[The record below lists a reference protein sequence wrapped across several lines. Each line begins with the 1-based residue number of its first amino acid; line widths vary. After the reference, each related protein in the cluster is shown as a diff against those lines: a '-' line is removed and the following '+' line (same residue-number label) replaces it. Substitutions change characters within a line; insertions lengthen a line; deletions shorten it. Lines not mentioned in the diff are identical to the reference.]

1 MQFLDSSFWSIVPPL
16 LTIILVLTTRRI
28 LTSMAVGVALGCF
41 LMADFNPL
49 GAIQSFEE
57 VLIGTTDE
65 EGNFIAGSLT
75 TTDNM
80 MVLLSMIMIGAL
92 IGLLIKSGGSQ
103 AFAEYMSKRIN
114 SGKRAGLMTCILC
127 SLLMI
132 DDYFDNLTSGATMR
146 TISDKNK
153 VPREKLAY
161 YIDSTVCC
169 VNSVSPISSW
179 AAFLTGL
186 LATGMI
192 AAGIEGNSYQLLL
205 QSIPSN
211 FFIFICLIMVY
222 LVAAM
227 GLNVGPMAKAEQRVK
242 ITGKL
247 LEHSFSG
254 GSDEEDSFGDVE
266 PVKGK
271 PMDLIFPI
279 VLLICMVLFFMLYTG
294 GFFTSHN
301 LMQTISNMEG
311 IRSLMY
317 GLVFTLIIT
326 AFYFIIRGTAPLADL
341 GNAAVAGIKSILYA
355 DLVLI
360 MGWTIGGIASSL
372 GITEFM
378 ISVFRSNIPPALTPA
393 IMFLLCAAAA
403 FAIGGGWT
411 TFAIMV
417 PVVVPFAVATGADML
432 LCISAIIGGAGLGA
446 TCSPLADTSIVS
458 ATSGEISIIDHIKT
472 QAPYSIICGVI
483 ALAAYLVSGFT
494 GSLIFGYAV
503 AAGMLVLAVIV
514 MKRISVKS
522 LVPHIST
529 ENRATTLFSNAAD
542 K

>member
-1 MQFLDSSFWSIVPPL
+1 MQFLDSSFWSVVPPL
-16 LTIILVLTTRRI
+16 LTIVLVLTTRRV

-41 LMADFNPL
+41 LIADFNPL
-49 GAIQSFEE
+49 GAMQAFEE
-57 VLIGTTDE
+57 TLIGTTDE
-65 EGNFIAGSLT
+65 NGNFVAGSLT
-75 TTDNM
+75 TTDNL
-80 MVLLSMIMIGAL
+80 MVLLSMVMIGAL
-92 IGLLIKSGGSQ
+92 IGILIKSGGSQ
-103 AFAEYMSKRIN
+103 AFAEFMSKRIN
-114 SGKRAGLMTCILC
+114 SGKRAGLMTCIIC

-169 VNSVSPISSW
+169 INSVSPISSW
-179 AAFLTGL
+179 AAFLAGL

-227 GLNVGPMAKAEQRVK
+227 NLNIGPMAKAEQRVK

-247 LEHSFSG
+247 VEHSFSG
-254 GSDEEDSFGDVE
+254 GEEEDSFGDVV
-266 PVKGK
+266 PAKGK
-271 PMDLIFPI
+271 PVDLIFPI
-279 VLLICMVLFFMLYTG
+279 LLLICMVLFFMLYTG
-294 GFFTSHN
+294 GFFTSHD

-378 ISVFRSNIPPALTPA
+378 ISVFQSNIPPALTPA

-417 PVVVPFAVATGADML
+417 PIIVPFAVATGADML

-458 ATSGEISIIDHIKT
+458 ATSGELSIIDHIKT
-472 QAPYSIICGVI
+472 QVPYSLICGVI
-483 ALAAYLVSGFT
+483 ALAAYLVCGFT
-494 GSLIFGYAV
+494 GSLFFGYIV
-503 AAGMLVLAVIV
+503 SAGMLVVAVII
-514 MKRISVKS
+514 MKRISVKA
-522 LVPHIST
+522 PAISINT
-529 ENRATTLFSNAAD
+529 EGQATTLFSNAAD